1 MTTIKI
7 TKTVRDQMVAAL
19 RAVRDWDY
27 DQYNETG
34 MPAAL
39 LDKVENAI
47 MEAEA
52 DPYTRAMAAADAV
65 LPTTIPVELPQPA
78 SDTPPLL
85 GVPFMT
91 LSEFRAS
98 GREVNNAELEEAAG
112 CELGHNQGGRVY
124 GHGYLYIEH
133 YADEWCL
140 TIMNDS
146 WTGPLKTLEAI
157 LYGYARVEILP
168 HLKGEDEQQALI
180 DEWQTFCKDEGLPHI
195 DAEEL
200 LHMLREDAVR
210 ADADGRQLI
219 EAQSAYTRDYI
230 SRWEHWAKQQ

>member
-1 MTTIKI
+1 MTIS
-7 TKTVRDQMVAAL
+7 KTVAEQMLAAL

-27 DQYNETG
+27 DQYNATG

-47 MEAEA
+47 VNAE
-52 DPYTRAMAAADAV
+52 
-65 LPTTIPVELPQPA
+65 VELPAQPTLA
-78 SDTPPLL
+78 PLTPP
-85 GVPFMT
+85 PPYAFMT

-98 GREVNNAELEEAAG
+98 GREVNNEDLAKVAG
-112 CELGHNQGGRVY
+112 MEFDHNQGGRVY
-124 GHGYLYIEH
+124 AYNNVYIEH

-157 LYGYARVEILP
+157 LYGFARVEIFPTLT
-168 HLKGEDEQQALI
+168 GEDEQQALI

-230 SRWEHWAKQQ
+230 ERWEHWAKETVDRIVQTHTRT